1 MRLRNIPGARDV
13 IAGHEAVIKEEK
25 QWKGR
30 WDQVFENDHP
40 IRLEIGMGKGQFL
53 MQMALQNPDINYIGI
68 ERYSSVLLRALERM
82 NALEEAPSNLRFVCM
97 DASGIGEVFEKGEAD
112 RIYLNFSDPWPKAR
126 HAKRR
131 LTSTA
136 YWERYDGILKED
148 GTVEFKTDNRELFD
162 FSLEEIRE
170 TGIFS
175 LVSYTYDLHKD
186 EVLSAG
192 NVMTE
197 YEEKFSAMGNP
208 IFKLT
213 ASCNPAGNRSAG
225 GSIE

>member
-162 FSLEEIRE
+162 FSLEQVVEAGLE
-170 TGIFS
+170 VKACTF
-175 LVSYTYDLHKD
+175 DLHND
-186 EVLSAG
+186 EKM
-192 NVMTE
+192 NQNNIMTE
-197 YEEKFSAMGNP
+197 YEEKFSSKGNP
-208 IFKLT
+208 ICKLI
-213 ASCNPAGNRSAG
+213 AERKR
-225 GSIE
+225 

>member
-82 NALEEAPSNLRFVCM
+82 TR
-97 DASGIGEVFEKGEAD
+97 
-112 RIYLNFSDPWPKAR
+112 
-126 HAKRR
+126 
-131 LTSTA
+131 TST
-136 YWERYDGILKED
+136 
-148 GTVEFKTDNRELFD
+148 
-162 FSLEEIRE
+162 
-170 TGIFS
+170 
-175 LVSYTYDLHKD
+175 
-186 EVLSAG
+186 
-192 NVMTE
+192 
-197 YEEKFSAMGNP
+197 
-208 IFKLT
+208 
-213 ASCNPAGNRSAG
+213 
-225 GSIE
+225 

>member
-162 FSLEEIRE
+162 FSLEQVVEAGWE
-170 TGIFS
+170 VKACTFG
-175 LVSYTYDLHKD
+175 LHND
-186 EVLSAG
+186 EKM
-192 NVMTE
+192 NQNNIMTE
-197 YEEKFSAMGNP
+197 YEEKFSSKGNP
-208 IFKLT
+208 ICKLI
-213 ASCNPAGNRSAG
+213 AERKR
-225 GSIE
+225 

>member
-148 GTVEFKTDNRELFD
+148 GTVEFKTDNWELFD
-162 FSLEEIRE
+162 FSLEQVVEAGWE
-170 TGIFS
+170 VKACTF
-175 LVSYTYDLHKD
+175 DLRND
-186 EVLSAG
+186 EKM
-192 NVMTE
+192 NQNNIMTE
-197 YEEKFSAMGNP
+197 YEEKFSSKGNP
-208 IFKLT
+208 ICKLI
-213 ASCNPAGNRSAG
+213 AERKR
-225 GSIE
+225 

>member
-68 ERYSSVLLRALERM
+68 ERYSSVLLRALER
-82 NALEEAPSNLRFVCM
+82 SNLRFVCM

-162 FSLEEIRE
+162 FSLEQVVEAGWE
-170 TGIFS
+170 VKACTF
-175 LVSYTYDLHKD
+175 DLHND
-186 EVLSAG
+186 EKM
-192 NVMTE
+192 NQNNIMTE
-197 YEEKFSAMGNP
+197 YEEKFSSKGNP
-208 IFKLT
+208 ICKLI
-213 ASCNPAGNRSAG
+213 AERKR
-225 GSIE
+225 

>member
-68 ERYSSVLLRALERM
+68 DRYSSVLLRALERM

-162 FSLEEIRE
+162 FSLEQVVEAGWE
-170 TGIFS
+170 VKACTF
-175 LVSYTYDLHKD
+175 DLHND
-186 EVLSAG
+186 EKM
-192 NVMTE
+192 NQNNIMTE
-197 YEEKFSAMGNP
+197 YEEKFSSKGNP
-208 IFKLT
+208 ICKLI
-213 ASCNPAGNRSAG
+213 AERKR
-225 GSIE
+225 